1 MFRDSFGN
9 ALHSLMAE
17 SFSSAVFSRA
27 MQYNLTLME
36 QTAARY
42 VVVEIV
48 ERNLDLL
55 AGMPFMMPA
64 PRVEFSEETIPVS
77 ATAEVESSPASNLP
91 EYIQLNGR
99 LDSPCDTD
107 SPVYVRSSD
116 GIVYE
121 AFPVADDDGSGTS
134 FGLCLPEASA
144 GGIQVIFR
152 SGGSWLTAQV

>member
-1 MFRDSFGN
+1 
-9 ALHSLMAE
+9 
-17 SFSSAVFSRA
+17 
-27 MQYNLTLME
+27 
-36 QTAARY
+36 
-42 VVVEIV
+42 VVEIV

-116 GIVYE
+116 GIVDE
-121 AFPVADDDGSGTS
+121 GSGTS